1 MYSQS
6 NNFSNVHSDFMEHWL
21 FDQRNLWPG
30 QFRTR
35 KQFELMQKMEE
46 QLNGMEGRPIMQKY
60 LEKVTEVTRNVLG
73 IKYEV
78 IEVNG
83 YNRNY
88 KVIIPYSDGLM
99 SIIRQNPTT
108 VVQFGDRKA
117 GKTVGVWTMAWEE
130 YNSLKETEEGVEIY
144 FMGEADAITNSLKN
158 YASSLHSTNE
168 IRKFSDHIIKR
179 RTAELPEFTGKNQID
194 IFNEITETTSSY
206 KGMLNDA
213 IEIALHSERVRHEG
227 RWMFFNA
234 PRIPALNI
242 NFRESPN
249 QLFYHLTKDN
259 MKYAEEMVRD
269 PWKPIIYLTSMLKIG
284 QSLSIYSLLP
294 YKDPEDPDRTYTT
307 AIDFFEP
314 RPPAWLLDV
323 IEGAKAIELKHLGEV
338 QFMRRD
344 DARRKW
350 TVPDKDVIQEEKFV
364 FRLKDAMNSGK
375 FPGADWNAVYGAI
388 VDWKQMGLSKRKAC
402 EANKISMNT
411 LITLEKKRFLQIF
424 D

>member
-35 KQFELMQKMEE
+35 KQFETAQEIEELLNEFNDKPYLQMALDNQMQIARET
-46 QLNGMEGRPIMQKY
+46 GMRFEILTVPGFD
-60 LEKVTEVTRNVLG
+60 
-73 IKYEV
+73 
-78 IEVNG
+78 
-83 YNRNY
+83 RNY
-88 KVIIPYSDGLM
+88 KVLIPYSDGVT
-99 SIIRQNPTT
+99 SIIRNEHTT
-108 VVQFGDRKA
+108 VVQFGDRHA
-117 GKTVGVWTMAWEE
+117 GKTVGAWTMAWEE
-130 YNSLKETEEGVEIY
+130 YTSLKETEQGVEIY
-144 FMGEADAITNSLKN
+144 FMGEVDAITNSLKN
-158 YASSLHSTNE
+158 FASSLHTTQE
-168 IRKFSDHIIKR
+168 IRKFADSITKR
-179 RTAELPEFTGKNQID
+179 RTADLPPITDKNQID
-194 IFNEITETTSSY
+194 IFNEVTETTFSL
-206 KGMLNDA
+206 KGALNDA
-213 IEIALHSERVRHEG
+213 IEIALHSERVRHEA
-227 RWMFFNA
+227 RWMYFNS
-234 PRIPALNI
+234 PRIQALNI

-249 QLFYHLTKDN
+249 QLFYHLTRDN

-269 PWKPIIYLTSMLKIG
+269 PWKPIMYLTSMLRIG
-284 QSLSIYSLLP
+284 QSLAIYSLLP
-294 YKDPEDPDRTYTT
+294 YKDPEDPDRAYTT

-314 RPPAWLLDV
+314 HPPAWLLDV

-344 DARRKW
+344 DARKKW

-375 FPGADWNAVYGAI
+375 FPGADWNAVYGAV